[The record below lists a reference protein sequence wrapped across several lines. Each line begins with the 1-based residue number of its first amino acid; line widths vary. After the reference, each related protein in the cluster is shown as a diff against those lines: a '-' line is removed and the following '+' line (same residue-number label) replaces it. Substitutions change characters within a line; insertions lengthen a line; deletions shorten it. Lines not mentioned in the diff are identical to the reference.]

1 MKKLGD
7 LKEFNKCKRLEGLTG
22 IYKDLKGYIE
32 SFKGFKVIHRYLRG
46 F

>member
-1 MKKLGD
+1 MGFYE
-7 LKEFNKCKRLEGLTG
+7 LKGLKGLKVFTG

-32 SFKGFKVIHRYLRG
+32 SFKGFKVIQRYFRG